1 MKKYLSILLILAMIL
16 SLGVT
21 AFAEDQHEITSAGF
35 PFYLN
40 SGNTGMELTLYFLDD
55 ATDLPYIEANDWL
68 ALMENFFDSEIKDI
82 GFQSDTEGPVVTYTR
97 INDDPNADDNGV
109 TMVLDFDNN
118 TIEFVDYNLF
128 CLRGTAATLLDSVVM
143 NVFNEAGEPTLLE
156 KVDTGSFTRY
166 GDALVFP
173 LSDYGIDL
181 IQQDGL
187 YLIPLQTLSD
197 IIMPNT
203 GMGCFFF
210 NGQSVILSSNIK
222 AAADVYYAAPTGER
236 SKALANYGYNE
247 LCLMLDYFYG
257 LKETHRIASF
267 NQLFDEIGF
276 DEPLKE
282 ASVKDADALIYRL
295 ISDFISDGHSNFL
308 GFSYL
313 SGPLDYSAT
322 DMTRSRIFA
331 IEDRQKEVREK
342 YYPDGVPGYEEV
354 GNTAYITF
362 DNYFNYLQPNDY
374 YEMDPEDYPEGD
386 VIGLIIKAHQQ
397 ITRENSPIKNVV
409 LDMSANT
416 GGSDNVSAFVV
427 GWMLGEATASFI
439 DTMTGAMST
448 STYRAD
454 VNLDHVFDEK
464 DTLTNYNLFC
474 LTSPAS
480 FSNGNYVPCAL
491 KASGKVTLLGRA
503 TSGGACT
510 VLPAST
516 AWGTSFRISSSQ
528 CKALLKNGAFYDID
542 RGTEPDY
549 VFPTIE
555 QYYDRADLTD
565 YINGLCRIENP

>member
-1 MKKYLSILLILAMIL
+1 
-16 SLGVT
+16 
-21 AFAEDQHEITSAGF
+21 
-35 PFYLN
+35 
-40 SGNTGMELTLYFLDD
+40 
-55 ATDLPYIEANDWL
+55 
-68 ALMENFFDSEIKDI
+68 
-82 GFQSDTEGPVVTYTR
+82 
-97 INDDPNADDNGV
+97 
-109 TMVLDFDNN
+109 
-118 TIEFVDYNLF
+118 
-128 CLRGTAATLLDSVVM
+128 
-143 NVFNEAGEPTLLE
+143 
-156 KVDTGSFTRY
+156 
-166 GDALVFP
+166 
-173 LSDYGIDL
+173 
-181 IQQDGL
+181 
-187 YLIPLQTLSD
+187 
-197 IIMPNT
+197 
-203 GMGCFFF
+203 
-210 NGQSVILSSNIK
+210 
-222 AAADVYYAAPTGER
+222 
-236 SKALANYGYNE
+236 
-247 LCLMLDYFYG
+247 MLDYFYG
-257 LKETHRIASF
+257 LKETHRITSF

-308 GFSYL
+308 SFSYL

-342 YYPDGVPGYEEV
+342 YYPDGIPGYEEV

-362 DNYFNYLQPNDY
+362 DGYYNYLQPNDY

-427 GWMLGEATASFI
+427 AWMLGEATASFV

-454 VNLDHVFDEK
+454 VNLDRVFDET
-464 DTLTNYNLFC
+464 DTMAGYNLFC
-474 LTSPAS
+474 LTSSAS

-516 AWGTSFRISSSQ
+516 AWGTSFRISSNQ
-528 CKALLKNGAFYDID
+528 CKALMKNGAFYDID

-565 YINGLCRIENP
+565 YINDLCRKTSP